1 MALEVYFKEDVARV
15 LRSHWRY
22 AKGRGQDWYDAL
34 LAIGESFGIAEHEL
48 AGIEA
53 SNWQVIVER
62 VNDQDSR

>member
-1 MALEVYFKEDVARV
+1 MPLEVYFKEDVARA

-48 AGIEA
+48 ANVELG
-53 SNWQVIVER
+53 NWQVIVEGA
-62 VNDQDSR
+62 NDQDSR